1 MRDLEGRLRAALAYR
16 YALERELGRGGMA
29 VVFLARDRRHDRA
42 VAIKVLRQEIAAA
55 LGAERFL
62 REIQIAAK
70 LHHPHILPLYESGAA
85 GDLLYY
91 VMPYVEGESLR
102 QRLDRETQLPLDD
115 ALAITRQVAGALS
128 YAHSHD
134 VVHRDIKPENI
145 LLSGGEAVV
154 ADLGIARAITQA
166 AGTRLTETGIV
177 IGTPAYMSPEQASG
191 TDPIDGRSDVYS
203 LGCVLYEMLAGEPP
217 YTGPSAQVVIAKRFT
232 DPVPSVR
239 RLRETIPPAVDAAIT
254 KALGK
259 APVDRFATAEGFAA
273 ALSVRVAAPRGPRR
287 LSRLRLPLAVSAA
300 VAGIVGAVLFLH
312 TKRTPLLDPN
322 LLAVAPFDVLDQKLD
337 LWREGLVDVLSRDLD
352 GAGTL
357 RVVPLSVVLRRWR
370 GHADAAEAADLGRRT
385 GAGLEL
391 FGTVASAGPDSVRLR
406 SAVVDVASGKT
417 LIEIDRS
424 DQTDRIDRLADSVTL
439 DVLRD
444 VRDAGQA
451 GHIRLGTAGTKSLPA
466 LRAFL
471 RGEQFSRRFSL
482 DSAIREYERAVAL
495 DSGFALALDHLG
507 LAHSQ
512 KLEDAGTL
520 WLKAGRHN
528 HGLAP
533 RDSLLITADS
543 LDAAIGDTL
552 DHAYWSQSRRVF
564 ATLEEAVRLYPD
576 DPMAWYRLAESRFQ
590 GGFVVG
596 STPRQ
601 ALEAFENANAL
612 DSTFAAVYFHLIQ
625 LALAGSDTARA
636 RRYVTA
642 YLALTAGVPQ
652 GEGIGLVASLLD
664 PRRAQSPELQRL
676 LDTTSAPMLYYAWG
690 VVWFWPDSA
699 ETAIRLARLLTGGR
713 HLAAS
718 RTVAGPAADTALV
731 KGVLEMMLSY
741 RGHLHESYALLGNQ
755 AGVVFADL
763 ALAGAVPPET
773 ASAVFGRWLH
783 SGAEEPS
790 VAEARWMPRCHRT
803 LGAALWWASQRDT
816 GSILALVRR
825 DSLAAR
831 TASSVPAIQRT
842 RGSYELA
849 RAALA
854 LARQDTTEAMRR
866 FAMFPD
872 SLCPGHVPYEADA
885 ASSFLPITRFRLL
898 HATRR
903 AREAAGL
910 LNNNFPGISPT
921 WLLGVFDAGR
931 IAERLGDRQSATRCY
946 RFVAE
951 VWRNADPELQPYV
964 AEAPAALKS
973 LGGEPR

>member
-1 MRDLEGRLRAALAYR
+1 MMIIARAPQPPLADPFQQLRATLADR
-16 YALERELGRGGMA
+16 YTFERELGRGGMA
-29 VVFLARDRRHDRA
+29 TVYLAQDLKHHRK
-42 VAIKVLRQEIAAA
+42 VAIKVLEPELAAA
-55 LGAERFL
+55 LGPDRFL
-62 REIQIAAK
+62 REIEIAAG
-70 LHHPHILPLYESGAA
+70 LSHPHILPLYDSGEA
-85 GDLLYY
+85 GASLYY
-91 VMPYVEGESLR
+91 VMPYVEGETLR
-102 QRLDRETQLPLDD
+102 GRLNRELQLPLED
-115 ALAITRQVAGALS
+115 ALRITREVADALS
-128 YAHSHD
+128 YAHGHD

-145 LLSGGEAVV
+145 LFQAGHAVV
-154 ADLGIARAITQA
+154 SDFGIARAITAA
-166 AGTRLTETGIV
+166 AGGSLTATGIA
-177 IGTPAYMSPEQASG
+177 IGTPAYMSPEQATGSSRL
-191 TDPIDGRSDVYS
+191 DGRSDIYG

-217 YTGPSAQVVIAKRFT
+217 YTGPSAQVVMAKRVA

-239 RLRETIPPAVDAAIT
+239 RLRETVPSAIDSVIT
-254 KALGK
+254 KALAK
-259 APVDRFATAEGFAA
+259 SPADRFGTAEGFAA
-273 ALSVRVAAPRGPRR
+273 ALGVGVAEPGGPRR
-287 LSRLRLPLAVSAA
+287 LARLRVPLAVSAA
-300 VAGIVGAVLFLH
+300 VAGIVGTVLFL
-312 TKRTPLLDPN
+312 RTTRPPTLDSN

-370 GHADAAEAADLGRRT
+370 GRADAAEAADLGRRT
-385 GAGLEL
+385 GARLAL

-424 DQTDRIDRLADSVTL
+424 DQTGRIDRLADSVTL

-451 GHIRLGTAGTKSLPA
+451 GHIRLGAAGTKSLPA

-471 RGEQFSRRFSL
+471 RGEQFFRRFSL

-533 RDSLLITADS
+533 RDSLLISADS
-543 LDAAIGDTL
+543 LGAAIGDTL

-576 DPMAWYRLAESRFQ
+576 DPMAWYQLAESRFH

-601 ALEAFENANAL
+601 ALEAFESANAL

-636 RRYVTA
+636 RRYVSA

-664 PRRAQSPELQRL
+664 PRRAHSPELQRL

-699 ETAIRLARLLTGGR
+699 ETAIRLARLLAGGR

-718 RTVAGPAADTALV
+718 HPVAGPAADTGLV
-731 KGVLEMMLSY
+731 KRVLEMMLSY

-755 AGVVFADL
+755 AGVVFAAL
-763 ALAGAVPPET
+763 ALAGAVPPDT
-773 ASAVFGRWLH
+773 ARGV
-783 SGAEEPS
+783 SG
-790 VAEARWMPRCHRT
+790 
-803 LGAALWWASQRDT
+803 
-816 GSILALVRR
+816 
-825 DSLAAR
+825 
-831 TASSVPAIQRT
+831 
-842 RGSYELA
+842 
-849 RAALA
+849 
-854 LARQDTTEAMRR
+854 
-866 FAMFPD
+866 
-872 SLCPGHVPYEADA
+872 
-885 ASSFLPITRFRLL
+885 
-898 HATRR
+898 
-903 AREAAGL
+903 
-910 LNNNFPGISPT
+910 
-921 WLLGVFDAGR
+921 
-931 IAERLGDRQSATRCY
+931 
-946 RFVAE
+946 
-951 VWRNADPELQPYV
+951 
-964 AEAPAALKS
+964 
-973 LGGEPR
+973 

>member
-1 MRDLEGRLRAALAYR
+1 
-16 YALERELGRGGMA
+16 
-29 VVFLARDRRHDRA
+29 
-42 VAIKVLRQEIAAA
+42 
-55 LGAERFL
+55 
-62 REIQIAAK
+62 
-70 LHHPHILPLYESGAA
+70 
-85 GDLLYY
+85 
-91 VMPYVEGESLR
+91 
-102 QRLDRETQLPLDD
+102 
-115 ALAITRQVAGALS
+115 
-128 YAHSHD
+128 
-134 VVHRDIKPENI
+134 
-145 LLSGGEAVV
+145 LSGGEAVV
-154 ADLGIARAITQA
+154 ADFGIARAITQA
-166 AGTRLTETGIV
+166 GGTRLTETGIPV
-177 IGTPAYMSPEQASG
+177 GTPAYMSPEQASG
-191 TDPIDGRSDVYS
+191 GGPIDGRSDVYS
-203 LGCVLYEMLAGEPP
+203 LACVLYEMLAGEPP

-254 KALGK
+254 KALAK
-259 APVDRFATAEGFAA
+259 APVDRFATAEAFAA
-273 ALSVRVAAPRGPRR
+273 ALSVRAATPGVPRR
-287 LSRLRLPLAVSAA
+287 LSRFGVPLAVSAA

-312 TKRTPLLDPN
+312 VRRPPLLDPN

-370 GHADAAEAADLGRRT
+370 GRADAAEAADLGRRT
-385 GAGLEL
+385 GARLAL

-543 LDAAIGDTL
+543 LGAAIGDTL
-552 DHAYWSQSRRVF
+552 DHAYWSQSRRIF
-564 ATLEEAVRLYPD
+564 ATLEEAVRRYPD
-576 DPMAWYRLAESRFQ
+576 DPMAWYQLAESRFH

-601 ALEAFENANAL
+601 ALEAFESANAL

-636 RRYVTA
+636 RRYVSA

-664 PRRAQSPELQRL
+664 PRRAQSPEVQLL
-676 LDTTSAPMLYYAWG
+676 LDTTSATMLYYTWG

-699 ETAIRLARLLTGGR
+699 ETAIRLARLLASGR
-713 HLAAS
+713 HVAAS
-718 RTVAGPAADTALV
+718 RPVAGPAGDTALV
-731 KGVLEMMLSY
+731 KGVLELMLSY

-763 ALAGAVPPET
+763 ALAGTVPPET
-773 ASAVFGRWLH
+773 ASAVLGRWLH

-816 GSILALVRR
+816 ASLLALVRR

-854 LARQDTTEAMRR
+854 LARRDTAEAMRR

-872 SLCPGHVPYEADA
+872 SLCPGHVSYEADA
-885 ASSFLPITRFRLL
+885 ASAFLPVIRFRLL
-898 HATRR
+898 HATGRD
-903 AREAAGL
+903 REAVGL
-910 LNNNFPGISPT
+910 LDNDFPGISPS
-921 WLLGVFDAGR
+921 WVLSVFDAGR
-931 IAERLGDRQSATRCY
+931 IAERLGDGRAATRCY
-946 RFVAE
+946 RFVTQ

-964 AEAPAALKS
+964 TAARTALARLGAEA
-973 LGGEPR
+973 RR

>member
-1 MRDLEGRLRAALAYR
+1 
-16 YALERELGRGGMA
+16 
-29 VVFLARDRRHDRA
+29 
-42 VAIKVLRQEIAAA
+42 
-55 LGAERFL
+55 
-62 REIQIAAK
+62 
-70 LHHPHILPLYESGAA
+70 
-85 GDLLYY
+85 
-91 VMPYVEGESLR
+91 
-102 QRLDRETQLPLDD
+102 
-115 ALAITRQVAGALS
+115 
-128 YAHSHD
+128 
-134 VVHRDIKPENI
+134 
-145 LLSGGEAVV
+145 
-154 ADLGIARAITQA
+154 
-166 AGTRLTETGIV
+166 
-177 IGTPAYMSPEQASG
+177 
-191 TDPIDGRSDVYS
+191 
-203 LGCVLYEMLAGEPP
+203 MLVGEPP

-312 TKRTPLLDPN
+312 TKRTPVLDPN

-337 LWREGLVDVLSRDLD
+337 LWREGLVDVLSRDMD

-357 RVVPLSVVLRRWR
+357 RVVPVSVVLRRWR
-370 GHADAAEAADLGRRT
+370 GRADAAEAADLGRRT
-385 GAGLEL
+385 GARLAL
-391 FGTVASAGPDSVRLR
+391 FGTVVPEGPDSVRLR
-406 SAVVDVASGKT
+406 SAVVDVASGKI
-417 LIEIDRS
+417 LLEIERS

-444 VRDAGQA
+444 VRAAPA
-451 GHIRLGTAGTKSLPA
+451 GHTRLVTAGTKSLPA

-471 RGEQFSRRFSL
+471 RGEQLSRRLSL
-482 DSAIREYERAVAL
+482 DSAIEEYDRAVAL

-507 LAHSQ
+507 MAHSQ
-512 KLEDAGTL
+512 KLEDPGTL
-520 WLKAGRHN
+520 YLKAGRHN

-533 RDSLLITADS
+533 RDSLLITEDS
-543 LDAAIGDTL
+543 LGAATDDTL
-552 DHAYWSQSRRVF
+552 DHAYWSQSRRMF
-564 ATLEEAVRLYPD
+564 TTLEEAVRLYPD
-576 DPMAWYRLAESRFQ
+576 DPMAWYRLAELRFH

-601 ALEAFENANAL
+601 ALDAFERTIAL
-612 DSTFAAVYFHLIQ
+612 DSTIAAAYFHLIQ
-625 LALAGSDTARA
+625 LALAGSDTASA
-636 RRYVTA
+636 RRYVTTF
-642 YLALTAGVPQ
+642 LGLTAGVPE

-664 PRRAQSPELQRL
+664 PRRAHSPEVQRL
-676 LDTTSAPMLYYAWG
+676 LDTTSATMLYYTWG

-699 ETAIRLARLLTGGR
+699 ETAIRLARLLASGR

-718 RTVAGPAADTALV
+718 RPVAGPAADTGLV
-731 KGVLEMMLSY
+731 KGMLEMMLSY
-741 RGHLHESYALLGNQ
+741 RGHLHESYALLGNRPG
-755 AGVVFADL
+755 AVFADL

-773 ASAVFGRWLH
+773 ASAVFARWLH
-783 SGAEEPS
+783 GGAEEPS
-790 VAEARWMPRCHRT
+790 VVEARWMPRCHRA
-803 LGAALWWASQRDT
+803 LGAALWWASERDT
-816 GSILALVRR
+816 ASILALVRR

-854 LARQDTTEAMRR
+854 LARQDTAEAMRR

-898 HATRR
+898 HATGRD
-903 AREAAGL
+903 REAVGL
-910 LNNNFPGISPT
+910 LVNDFPGISPT
-921 WLLGVFDAGR
+921 WVRGVFDAGS
-931 IAERLGDRQSATRCY
+931 IAERLGDREAATRCY
-946 RFVAE
+946 RFVAQ

-964 AEAPAALKS
+964 ARARAALARLS
-973 LGGEPR
+973 AEPRP

>member
-1 MRDLEGRLRAALAYR
+1 
-16 YALERELGRGGMA
+16 MA
-29 VVFLARDRRHDRA
+29 VVYLAKDLKHHRP
-42 VAIKVLRQEIAAA
+42 VAIKILKPELAAA
-55 LGAERFL
+55 LGPERFV
-62 REIQIAAK
+62 REIETAAG
-70 LHHPHILPLYESGAA
+70 LNHPHILPLLDSGEA
-85 GDLLYY
+85 DRLLYY

-102 QRLDRETQLPLDD
+102 ERLKREGQLPLDE
-115 ALAITRQVAGALS
+115 ALQIAREVAMALS
-128 YAHSHD
+128 YAHSRG
-134 VVHRDIKPENI
+134 VVHRDIKPENV
-145 LLSGGEAVV
+145 LLGAGHAVV
-154 ADLGIARAITQA
+154 SDFGIARAITAA
-166 AGTRLTETGIV
+166 AGGDLTGTGIA
-177 IGTPAYMSPEQASG
+177 IGTPGYMSPEQATGSHRL
-191 TDPIDGRSDVYS
+191 DGRSDIYS

-217 YTGPSAQVVIAKRFT
+217 YTGPSAQVVMAKRVA

-239 RLRETIPPAVDAAIT
+239 RLRDTIPPAMDMAIM
-254 KALGK
+254 KAL
-259 APVDRFATAEGFAA
+259 ARTPADRFATAERFAA
-273 ALSVRVAAPRGPRR
+273 ALGAGVATPHVSRR
-287 LSRLRLPLAVSAA
+287 LLRFGVPLGMSVGLAA
-300 VAGIVGAVLFLH
+300 IVGAVWFMR
-312 TKRTPLLDPN
+312 TKRPPALDPN
-322 LLAVAPFDVLDQKLD
+322 LLAVAPFDVLDQKLA
-337 LWREGLVDVLSRDLD
+337 LWREGLADVLSRDMD

-357 RVVPLSVVLRRWR
+357 RVVPLSVVLRRWQ
-370 GHADAAEAADLGRRT
+370 GHADAVAAADLGRRT
-385 GAGLEL
+385 RARLAL
-391 FGTVASAGPDSVRLR
+391 FGTVAPEGPDSVRLR
-406 SAVVDVASGKT
+406 SALLDVASGKT

-424 DQTDRIDRLADSVTL
+424 DQTDRIDRLADSVAL

-451 GHIRLGTAGTKSLPA
+451 GHMRLGTIGTKSLPA

-543 LDAAIGDTL
+543 LGAAIGDTL
-552 DHAYWSQSRRVF
+552 DHAYWSQSRRIF
-564 ATLEEAVRLYPD
+564 ATLEEAVRRYPD
-576 DPMAWYRLAESRFQ
+576 DPMAWYQLAESRFH

-601 ALEAFENANAL
+601 ALEAFESANAL

-636 RRYVTA
+636 RRYVSA

-664 PRRAQSPELQRL
+664 PRRAQSPEVQLL
-676 LDTTSAPMLYYAWG
+676 LDTTSATMLYYTWG

-699 ETAIRLARLLTGGR
+699 ETAIRLARLLASGR
-713 HLAAS
+713 HVAAS
-718 RTVAGPAADTALV
+718 RPVAGPAGDTALV
-731 KGVLEMMLSY
+731 KGVLELMLSY

-763 ALAGAVPPET
+763 ALAGTVPPET
-773 ASAVFGRWLH
+773 ASAVLGRWLH

-816 GSILALVRR
+816 ASLLALVRR

-872 SLCPGHVPYEADA
+872 SLCPGHVSYEADA
-885 ASSFLPITRFRLL
+885 ASPFLPLTRFRLL
-898 HATRR
+898 HATGRD
-903 AREAAGL
+903 REAVGL
-910 LNNNFPGISPT
+910 LDNDFPGISAT
-921 WLLGVFDAGR
+921 WVRGVFDAGR
-931 IAERLGDRQSATRCY
+931 IAERLGHRQAATPCY
-946 RFVAE
+946 RFLAE

-964 AEAPAALKS
+964 ADARAALKR